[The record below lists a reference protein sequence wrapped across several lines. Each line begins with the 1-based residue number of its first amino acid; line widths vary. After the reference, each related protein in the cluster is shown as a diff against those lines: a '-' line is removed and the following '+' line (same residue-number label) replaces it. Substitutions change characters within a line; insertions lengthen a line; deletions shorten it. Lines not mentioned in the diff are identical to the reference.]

1 MIDKQSAGLAQA
13 HRLGL
18 PQQLAVE
25 HCQTNCLEHTI
36 SLVLGSLLEPL
47 NLTLSFPVVPAM
59 LAHTIMTL
67 ATSGPPT
74 MVKDLYQIFETLL
87 IHFLTRP
94 LDCTIRTELGWS
106 PSKSLV
112 DFQWSAGGHWTC
124 HGSTSFSSHCASHL
138 WVKTIFILTASSGI
152 KWKL

>member
-1 MIDKQSAGLAQA
+1 LHPDLRNQQVPHDDQGTLRDKQSAGLAQA

-25 HCQTNCLEHTI
+25 HCRTNCLEYTI

-59 LAHTIMTL
+59 LAHTLMIL

-74 MVKDLYQIFETLL
+74 MVKDLYQYL
-87 IHFLTRP
+87 
-94 LDCTIRTELGWS
+94 
-106 PSKSLV
+106 K
-112 DFQWSAGGHWTC
+112 
-124 HGSTSFSSHCASHL
+124 HC
-138 WVKTIFILTASSGI
+138 
-152 KWKL
+152 